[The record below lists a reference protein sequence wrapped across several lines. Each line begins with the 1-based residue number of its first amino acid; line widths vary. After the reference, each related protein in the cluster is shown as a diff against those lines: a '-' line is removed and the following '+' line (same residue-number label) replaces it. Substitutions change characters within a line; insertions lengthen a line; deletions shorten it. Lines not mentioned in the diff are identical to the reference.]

1 MIYISDRSNLCNY
14 IFRLDKKFLLDTHIN
29 PYEDYKIKINWIDL
43 KKKILINSDFKDK
56 K

>member
-29 PYEDYKIKINWIDL
+29 PYEDYKIKINDIDL
-43 KKKILINSDFKDK
+43 KKKIFIN
-56 K
+56 